1 MDSFKNDKIKQI
13 QSDYHKI
20 VEQREK
26 LVLYRRRG
34 LIRRL
39 TAFGVVVGI
48 LAYLMISTFFSQ
60 IAAYENKIDERD
72 RLQAELQGM
81 AKQKV
86 QLEEEI
92 IKLNDDEYIAK
103 IARRDYFLSE
113 DHEIIFSIPDE
124 DGSY

>member
-39 TAFGVVVGI
+39 TAFGVIVGI
-48 LAYLMISTFFSQ
+48 LGYIMISTFLSQ
-60 IAAYENKIDERD
+60 IAAYENKLEERD
-72 RLQAELQGM
+72 HLQAELLGM
-81 AKQKV
+81 EKKQVK
-86 QLEEEI
+86 LEEEI
-92 IKLNDDEYIAK
+92 VKLNDDEYIAK

-124 DGSY
+124 D